1 MVVISNGPREDSTAQ
16 IPAARAPHEDAD
28 RDGAGSSGKGDGD
41 TAPEGRRG
49 GRRTARRAAK
59 TVVGLGVVLA
69 FLALGDRWAVL
80 YAENLAA
87 QKMQEALKL
96 RAEPEVHIDS
106 FPFVAQLA
114 TGRLDRVEVNVPDV
128 SAGRVSVAQV
138 KGTVDDLRIVGS
150 LLTSV
155 KGAVL
160 SRVRGEVFL
169 DFDDLNREVA
179 ASQVHLTP
187 GPEKNTVLA
196 NGELPV
202 AGKQAKIRARA
213 HVQRTGEHG
222 VAMTVADTRLVVPGL
237 LTYTPGKGGGLQL
250 TTPTADKVDER
261 GLQQATGQR
270 LRPDQLMKGRALDAL
285 AEHPSLLAPTGIDPS
300 LIRGLQKVREPKV
313 AEDMEFSAQLPDN
326 LPGDLR
332 LRGISV
338 TKDGVRAE
346 LTGAEVPLGGGTP

>member
-1 MVVISNGPREDSTAQ
+1 MD
-16 IPAARAPHEDAD
+16 
-28 RDGAGSSGKGDGD
+28 D
-41 TAPEGRRG
+41 TVPGRRRT

-59 TVVGLGVVLA
+59 TVVGLGIALA

-96 RAEPEVHIDS
+96 QAEPEVHIDS
-106 FPFVAQLA
+106 FPFLAQLA
-114 TGRLDRVEVNVPDV
+114 TGRLDHVEVNVPDV
-128 SAGRVSVAQV
+128 PAGRVSVAQA
-138 KGTVDDLRIVGS
+138 KATVDDLRIVGS
-150 LLTSV
+150 LPTSV

-160 SRVRGEVFL
+160 SRVHGEVFL
-169 DFDDLNREVA
+169 DFDDLDREVG

-187 GPEKNTVLA
+187 GPQKNTVLA

-202 AGKQAKIRARA
+202 AGKHATIRARA
-213 HVQRTGEHG
+213 HLQRTGDHG
-222 VAMTVADTRLVVPGL
+222 LAMTVADTRLVVPGL

-250 TTPTADKVDER
+250 TTPAADKVDER
-261 GLQQATGQR
+261 GLQQATGQQR
-270 LRPDQLMKGRALDAL
+270 LRPDQLLQGRALDAL
-285 AEHPSLLAPTGIDPS
+285 VAHPSLLKPTGIDPS

-313 AEDMEFSAQLPDN
+313 AQRMQFSAQLPDD

-332 LRGISV
+332 LRDISV

-346 LTGAEVPLGGGTP
+346 LTGTDVPLGNKTP

>member
-1 MVVISNGPREDSTAQ
+1 MISNGPPADSTAR
-16 IPAARAPHEDAD
+16 IPAARASHEGAD
-28 RDGAGSSGKGDGD
+28 RDGECSDTGD
-41 TAPEGRRG
+41 TADTAPG
-49 GRRTARRAAK
+49 GRRTGRRAARRVAK

-87 QKMQEALKL
+87 QKMQDALKL

-114 TGRLDRVEVNVPDV
+114 TGHLDHVEVNVPDV

-138 KGTVDDLRIVGS
+138 NGTVDDLRIVGS
-150 LLTSV
+150 LPASV

-169 DFDDLNREVA
+169 DFDDLNREVG
-179 ASQVHLTP
+179 ASQVRLTP
-187 GPEKNTVLA
+187 GPQKNTVLA
-196 NGELPV
+196 QGELPV
-202 AGKQAKIRARA
+202 AGKEASIRARA
-213 HVQRTGEHG
+213 HLQRTGDHG
-222 VAMTVADTRLVVPGL
+222 LAMTVADTRLVVPGL

-250 TTPTADKVDER
+250 TTPTADKMDER
-261 GLQQATGQR
+261 ALQQATGQQR

-285 AEHPSLLAPTGIDPS
+285 AEHPSLLKPTGIDPS

-346 LTGAEVPLGGGTP
+346 LSGADVPLGGGTP